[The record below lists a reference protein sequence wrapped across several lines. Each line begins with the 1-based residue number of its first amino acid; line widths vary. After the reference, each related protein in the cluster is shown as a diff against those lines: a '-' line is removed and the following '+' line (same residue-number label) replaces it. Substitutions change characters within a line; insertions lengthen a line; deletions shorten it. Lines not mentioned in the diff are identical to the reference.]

1 MKCPYCG
8 SFDTKVV
15 DKRDN
20 REEGI
25 TRRRRECFGCVKR
38 FTTYERIENLE
49 LDVQKRD
56 GSIEKFSREKLRRG
70 LLKSL
75 NKRPIGNDQ
84 IDQVI
89 EDIEMKLLNRRK
101 TLVRSS
107 DIGKMVLNRL
117 RKLDSVAYIR
127 FASVY
132 KDFHSIE
139 DFINE
144 LNLLRERDA
153 AKCKNSK
160 K

>member
-8 SFDTKVV
+8 SLNTKVV

-20 REEGI
+20 NDEGI
-25 TRRRRECFGCVKR
+25 TRRRRECIGCVKR
-38 FTTYERIENLE
+38 FTTYERVENLE

-56 GSIEKFSREKLRRG
+56 GRIEKFSREKLRHG

-75 NKRPIGNDQ
+75 NKRPVNNAQ

-101 TLVRSS
+101 TVVRSS

-117 RKLDSVAYIR
+117 KKLDSVAYIR

-132 KDFHSIE
+132 KDFNSLE
-139 DFINE
+139 DFIEE
-144 LNLLRERDA
+144 LNLLHEKDA
-153 AKCKNSK
+153 AKSK
-160 K
+160 DSEK